1 MSPTKA
7 TANDPAEDSSADPE
21 LEDDSG
27 NRSGTDRES
36 SESENEG
43 AKEPPEKVYSEVL
56 VTSSRSQHPDEGATD
71 KAWFSNYPTGRG
83 GRLAVSA
90 IVHRRS
96 DGTVTV
102 ARRKADTGST
112 FVVMVLGMLEP
123 GSPASR
129 SFTVEEQTAIEE
141 LLDDLR
147 ENEELPAKAP
157 IAYEHGAAGQGW
169 EPKAAPEPPEASES
183 DEEPS
188 APDDEPEAADTA
200 PEAAD
205 TPPETSS
212 G

>member
-7 TANDPAEDSSADPE
+7 AANDPGGDSSAEAE
-21 LEDDSG
+21 LEDQDS
-27 NRSGTDRES
+27 E
-36 SESENEG
+36 EEHH
-43 AKEPPEKVYSEVL
+43 PEKVYSEVL

-141 LLDDLR
+141 LLDELR
-147 ENEELPAKAP
+147 ENEELPANAP
-157 IAYEHGAAGQGW
+157 IAYEHGAAGEGW
-169 EPKAAPEPPEASES
+169 EPKAAPEPPEASEA
-183 DEEPS
+183 DEESPV
-188 APDDEPEAADTA
+188 ADDEPEAAETA

-205 TPPETSS
+205 TPPETFS